1 MVKVTAEQFEQ
12 IVWDAVDALPAFVQK
27 RLSNLEFE
35 VRHQPTR
42 DELGKHA
49 LHEAGDLFGLYHG
62 IPLTERTTHYELVM
76 PDLITIYQRAHE
88 QHCYTLQQ
96 LREQVAHTVR
106 HEVAHH
112 FGISDERLDELGAY

>member
-1 MVKVTAEQFEQ
+1 MIKVTPEQFEQ
-12 IVWDAVDALPAFVQK
+12 IVWDAVDALPAFVQS
-27 RLSNLEFE
+27 RMNNLEFE

-42 DELGKHA
+42 EELGRHA
-49 LHEAGDLFGLYHG
+49 ASEYGDLFGLYHG
-62 IPLTERTTHYELVM
+62 IPLTERTSHYELVM

-88 QHCYTLQQ
+88 QHCNSLQQ
-96 LREQVAHTVR
+96 MREQVAHTVR

>member
-1 MVKVTAEQFEQ
+1 
-12 IVWDAVDALPAFVQK
+12 VDALPAFVQE
-27 RLSNLEFE
+27 RMSNLEFE
-35 VRHQPTR
+35 VRYQPSR

-49 LHEAGDLFGLYHG
+49 RHAGGDLFGLYHG
-62 IPLTERTTHYELVM
+62 IPLTERTTRYDMVV

-88 QHCYTLQQ
+88 QHCTTLQQ

>member
-1 MVKVTAEQFEQ
+1 MIKVTTEVFEQ
-12 IVWDAVDALPAFVQK
+12 CVWDAVDALPAFVQS
-27 RLSNLEFE
+27 RMSNLEFE
-35 VRHQPTR
+35 VRYQPTPQ
-42 DELGKHA
+42 ELGRHA
-49 LHEAGDLFGLYHG
+49 AGEYGDLFGLYHG
-62 IPLTERTTHYELVM
+62 VPLTQRTTHYELVA

-88 QHCYTLQQ
+88 RHCNTPAQ